1 MTARL
6 GALAWT
12 TLIWTTLVW
21 VALWGELSVAN
32 LAGGLAVG
40 AVLLLAF
47 PVPAARGGGG
57 RFRPLAL
64 ARLLLVLAWRLVK
77 ANLVV
82 ARAAVSPVH
91 ELCESVVAVPIA
103 GVSDTLV
110 TFVANTISLTPGSL
124 ILDIG
129 VDRAGAPAVLYVH
142 VLERRETETEAVRR
156 DVQRLEAA
164 VVRALGSAEAVAAL
178 ERGPDEPPGPAG
190 SGP

>member
-12 TLIWTTLVW
+12 TFVW

-32 LAGGLAVG
+32 LAGGVVVG

-47 PVPAARGGGG
+47 PVPADRGGWG

-82 ARAAVSPVH
+82 ARATVSPVH

-124 ILDIG
+124 VLDIG
-129 VDRAGAPAVLYVH
+129 VDHAGQPAVLYVH
-142 VLERRETETEAVRR
+142 VLGRREMETVAVRR

-164 VVRALGSAEAVAAL
+164 VVRALGNPDAVAAL
-178 ERGPDEPPGPAG
+178 ERPGPGGG
-190 SGP
+190 SGPVGSGP